1 MRRSGVCLGEDL
13 AGSGKRVKGSG
24 VGRPRASGAAASRP
38 DARQAVLDAAGA
50 LFTDAGYAATTT
62 RAIAERAGLRQASL
76 YYHFPAKEDIL
87 AALLADTVRPSL
99 AVAADLLAADAPVAA
114 RLWALAYADIR
125 LLGGARH
132 NLGALYLLPEVAS
145 PNLARFRSERAELR
159 SVYRNW
165 DSLKGSVIFYDEN
178 GDAMKE
184 APWEAGPFKQ
194 MDFLGL
200 DFLRRGFAELGLDE
214 PALLRGRRHRIY
226 LLARST
232 SDRDAPEV
240 EYGEDTWCFAVLVSL
255 GLPETAET

>member
-159 SVYRNW
+159 SVYRKLIETAGVAPGAAAIRT
-165 DSLKGSVIFYDEN
+165 DLVFGLVESIAVI
-178 GDAMKE
+178 
-184 APWEAGPFKQ
+184 
-194 MDFLGL
+194 
-200 DFLRRGFAELGLDE
+200 RRDD
-214 PALLRGRRHRIY
+214 PALDVEAHSREGADCVVRLVCVEPDDRLRASARA
-226 LLARST
+226 LLT
-232 SDRDAPEV
+232 
-240 EYGEDTWCFAVLVSL
+240 
-255 GLPETAET
+255 